1 MARGMGISIA
11 YPFFIT
17 LHALT
22 GCSIDYNSYNK
33 MTEKY
38 GMKTTAISELQK
50 HFSEYLS
57 YVKSGDETVV
67 TEGRFNTFF
76 IAQFDIFF

>member
-1 MARGMGISIA
+1 MARGMGIFIA

-38 GMKTTAISELQK
+38 GMKTTAISELQM
-50 HFSEYLS
+50 HFGEYLS
-57 YVKSGDETVV
+57 YVKSGDEAVV
-67 TEGRFNTFF
+67 TEGRFHAFSIT
-76 IAQFDIFF
+76 

>member
-1 MARGMGISIA
+1 
-11 YPFFIT
+11 
-17 LHALT
+17 
-22 GCSIDYNSYNK
+22 